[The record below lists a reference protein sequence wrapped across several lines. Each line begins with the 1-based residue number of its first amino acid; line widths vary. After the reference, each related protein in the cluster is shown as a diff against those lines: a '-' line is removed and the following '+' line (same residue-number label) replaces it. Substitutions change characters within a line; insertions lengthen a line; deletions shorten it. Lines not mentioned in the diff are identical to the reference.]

1 MEVSWTNTRES
12 LKNFAKT
19 LICRKCGN
27 KPVNPVS
34 YTSCGHFFCSHCID
48 NSKCYQCGIPVRIS
62 EIRSDHTILS
72 LLRDCDVIA
81 NVIEENNLWSALVD
95 TRNILQNEDALPAD
109 IQNTISKEC
118 SVVNYLLKNNIK
130 NINKSNPMGET
141 PLHIACIKGQK
152 EIVKILLEIGA
163 DPNTKDNAN
172 WSPLQESINLGH
184 YEICELLLKA
194 GAFTNSPGIENR
206 TALHE
211 AVINNKVEEVKLLLQ
226 YNANKEVYDQY
237 GKKPIDYCYSDEM
250 KETLL
255 NMNVSSINTETEY
268 ELNSIFDQTFYN
280 NNLIVYLSNLSEIN
294 KELFERVVA
303 KHKIKFIRTY
313 KPCVT
318 HIIVEV
324 NEQNIADLTYDIML
338 ALLNGKWLLT
348 SEWVSVSLELPNIR
362 EAELELFEVSGCPTL
377 EVPKRARENEEYQ
390 NPRLFSRCSFF
401 LSLQANVVYRI
412 GDINLTKEKVIK
424 LIKAG
429 DGIILNREPNPE
441 DIKNLKQYIP
451 FHVAHNPHHP
461 LYKCTH
467 YIIYPAETSEP
478 LIIYNMPHLRSL
490 PLLWLIES
498 IEKFTLLNPSYI
510 GL

>member
-27 KPVNPVS
+27 KPINPVS

-72 LLRDCDVIA
+72 LLRDCDIIA
-81 NVIEENNLWSALVD
+81 KVIEENNLWSALID
-95 TRNILQNEDALPAD
+95 IRNILQNEDALPAD

-237 GKKPIDYCYSDEM
+237 GKKPM
-250 KETLL
+250 
-255 NMNVSSINTETEY
+255 
-268 ELNSIFDQTFYN
+268 
-280 NNLIVYLSNLSEIN
+280 
-294 KELFERVVA
+294 
-303 KHKIKFIRTY
+303 
-313 KPCVT
+313 PCVT

-348 SEWVSVSLELPNIR
+348 SEWVSVSLELSNIR